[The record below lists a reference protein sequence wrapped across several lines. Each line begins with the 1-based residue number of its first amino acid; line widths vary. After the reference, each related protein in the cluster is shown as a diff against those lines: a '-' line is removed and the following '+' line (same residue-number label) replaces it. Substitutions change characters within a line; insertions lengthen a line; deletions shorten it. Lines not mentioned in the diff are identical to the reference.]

1 MLCFVVHKMMR
12 LFCYSSCYISTAQMM
27 HWKHHIFINRNFD
40 MSIIDK
46 GWYQKKGVSQLSNY
60 GSYSSPNHIHL
71 ILVWIM
77 MKLTL
82 IFFYIKNNNETNPG
96 CIFDENLVNF
106 DRPDDIEEIIDNS
119 QTVKRTETL
128 SYKPLPSICNELY
141 SVMKKNN

>member
-1 MLCFVVHKMMR
+1 
-12 LFCYSSCYISTAQMM
+12 MM

-82 IFFYIKNNNETNPG
+82 IF
-96 CIFDENLVNF
+96 LH
-106 DRPDDIEEIIDNS
+106 
-119 QTVKRTETL
+119 
-128 SYKPLPSICNELY
+128 
-141 SVMKKNN
+141 